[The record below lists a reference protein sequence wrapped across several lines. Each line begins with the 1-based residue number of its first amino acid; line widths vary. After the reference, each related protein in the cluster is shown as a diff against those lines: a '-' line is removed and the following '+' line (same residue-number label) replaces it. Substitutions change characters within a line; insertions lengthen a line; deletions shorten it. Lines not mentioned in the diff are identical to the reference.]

1 MQKQLKPKKKENKTF
16 RKFLRFSGIGV
27 QLGVM
32 MYIASLGG
40 SYFDTKFSFEKPW
53 FTLLFIVVALVVFV
67 LMLMKQLNK
76 LNNE

>member
-1 MQKQLKPKKKENKTF
+1 MKKQKKENNTF
-16 RKFLRFSGIGV
+16 RKFLRFSGIGI
-27 QLGVM
+27 QLGAM
-32 MYIASLGG
+32 MYLSSLAGE
-40 SYFDTKFSFEKPW
+40 YFDGKFSFEKPW

>member
-1 MQKQLKPKKKENKTF
+1 MGEQKKENSTF

-32 MYIASLGG
+32 MYLASLGG
-40 SYFDTKFSFEKPW
+40 DYLDQYFSFNKPW

-67 LMLMKQLNK
+67 ILLMRQLNK

>member
-1 MQKQLKPKKKENKTF
+1 
-16 RKFLRFSGIGV
+16 
-27 QLGVM
+27 M
-32 MYIASLGG
+32 MYLASLAGG
-40 SYFDTKFSFEKPW
+40 YLDANFSFEKPW

>member
-1 MQKQLKPKKKENKTF
+1 
-16 RKFLRFSGIGV
+16 
-27 QLGVM
+27 